1 MLAAAAESKQTA
13 PMKVRVYFNLHKKL
27 YSVQEKVDG
36 RWKVVEHT
44 NNINLV
50 NATFK
55 VSEAGRQRI
64 LRENKKNVHAYI
76 VGERWPFI
84 PKSFCYRD
92 EVSYNPYKAAHFI
105 VKDLELPL
113 DKAKYVQITDG
124 KVIAMFPEF
133 EGKYI

>member
-1 MLAAAAESKQTA
+1 MKQ
-13 PMKVRVYFNLHKKL
+13 VRIYRNLHKKL

-36 RWKVVEHT
+36 RWKVVGHT

-55 VSEAGRQRI
+55 VSEAGRQRV
-64 LRENKKNVHAYI
+64 LREKRKNVHAVI
-76 VGERWPFI
+76 IGERWPFI
-84 PKSFCYRD
+84 PKAFCFRD
-92 EVSYNPYKAAHFI
+92 EVTYNPYKAAHFI
-105 VKDLELPL
+105 IKDGELPL
-113 DKAKYVQITDG
+113 DKAKYVQIVDG